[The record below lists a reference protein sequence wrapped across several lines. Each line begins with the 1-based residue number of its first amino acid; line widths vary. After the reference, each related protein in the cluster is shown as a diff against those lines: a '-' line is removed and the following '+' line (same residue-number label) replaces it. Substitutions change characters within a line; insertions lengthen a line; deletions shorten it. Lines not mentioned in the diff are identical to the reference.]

1 MQDFEPREINHLDW
15 EETLEF
21 LTRDMPAEEIDIAVL
36 ADRYREYL
44 EEMEKYDLEVPAKAI
59 RICSALLNMKTAALL
74 MDEEQQEE
82 EPVEELEEELEEE
95 MDEEEEESTV
105 ELEDPPELNIPVKQK
120 PKRRVHLE
128 ELKDSLRDA
137 MQVKEQ
143 REERIERRERIDEQ
157 FEMDEDDLES
167 KLNNLLSSIKGMVS
181 SKTRRKIDFNNLIE
195 QNDNEEKIEKFK
207 HILHLEND
215 QKVDLIQD
223 EFLGDLKVKPDEEVD
238 A

>member
-95 MDEEEEESTV
+95 MDKEEEESTV

>member
-44 EEMEKYDLEVPAKAI
+44 NEMEKYDLEIPAKAI

-95 MDEEEEESTV
+95 MEEEDEDSTV
-105 ELEDPPELNIPVKQK
+105 EIEDPPELDIPVKQK

-181 SKTRRKIDFNNLIE
+181 SKTRRKIDFNNLIN

-223 EFLGDLKVKPDEEVD
+223 EFLGDLEVKPDEEVD

>member
-1 MQDFEPREINHLDW
+1 MQDFEPQEVNHLNW

-21 LTRDMPAEEIDIAVL
+21 LTQDMPAEEIDIAVL
-36 ADRYREYL
+36 ADRYREYIQ
-44 EEMEKYDLEVPAKAI
+44 EMEKYDLKVPAKAI
-59 RICSALLNMKTAALL
+59 RICSALLNMKTAVLL
-74 MDEEQQEE
+74 MDEDQREE
-82 EPVEELEEELEEE
+82 SVEEVEEELEAEIE
-95 MDEEEEESTV
+95 GEEEEDSTV
-105 ELEDPPELNIPVKQK
+105 EIEDPPELDIPVKQK
-120 PKRRVHLE
+120 PKRRVHLN

-143 REERIERRERIDEQ
+143 REQRVERREQIDEQ

-167 KLNNLLSSIKGMVS
+167 KLNNLLSSIKGLVS

-215 QKVDLIQD
+215 EKVDIIQE
-223 EFLGDLKVKPDEEVD
+223 EFLGDLEVKPDEE
-238 A
+238 AAS

>member
-1 MQDFEPREINHLDW
+1 MQDFEPQEIEHLDW

-21 LTRDMPAEEIDIAVL
+21 LTADMPAEEIDITIL
-36 ADRYREYL
+36 ADRYREYIR
-44 EEMEKYDLEVPAKAI
+44 EMEKYDLEIPAKAI

-74 MDEEQQEE
+74 MDEEQQQE

-95 MDEEEEESTV
+95 IEEEEDTV
-105 ELEDPPELNIPVKQK
+105 ELEEPPELEMPVKQK

-128 ELKDSLRDA
+128 ELKNSLKDA

-143 REERIERRERIDEQ
+143 REERIEQREMIDEQ

-167 KLNNLLSSIKGMVS
+167 KLNSLLDSIKGLVS

-215 QKVDLIQD
+215 RKVDLIQD
-223 EFLGDLKVKPDEEVD
+223 EFLGDLKVKPDKEV
-238 A
+238 AN

>member
-1 MQDFEPREINHLDW
+1 
-15 EETLEF
+15 
-21 LTRDMPAEEIDIAVL
+21 
-36 ADRYREYL
+36 
-44 EEMEKYDLEVPAKAI
+44 
-59 RICSALLNMKTAALL
+59 
-74 MDEEQQEE
+74 
-82 EPVEELEEELEEE
+82 
-95 MDEEEEESTV
+95 
-105 ELEDPPELNIPVKQK
+105 
-120 PKRRVHLE
+120 
-128 ELKDSLRDA
+128 

>member
-1 MQDFEPREINHLDW
+1 MEDFEPNEISHLDW

-21 LTRDMPAEEIDIAVL
+21 LTQDMPAEEIDITVL
-36 ADRYREYL
+36 ADRYREYIQ
-44 EEMEKYDLEVPAKAI
+44 EMEKYDLRVPAKAI
-59 RICSALLNMKTAALL
+59 RICSALLNMKTSILL
-74 MDEEQQEE
+74 LEEEQQEE

-95 MDEEEEESTV
+95 VEEEESTV
-105 ELEDPPELNIPVKQK
+105 QLEDPPELQIPVKQK

-137 MQVKEQ
+137 MEVKEQ
-143 REERIERRERIDEQ
+143 REQRVERREQIDEQ

-167 KLNNLLSSIKGMVS
+167 KLNNLLTSIKGLVS

-215 QKVDLIQD
+215 QKVELIQE
-223 EFLGDLKVKPDEEVD
+223 EFLGDLEVKPDEEVD

>member
-1 MQDFEPREINHLDW
+1 MQDFEPQEIDHLDW

-21 LTRDMPAEEIDIAVL
+21 LTADMPAEEIDITVL
-36 ADRYREYL
+36 ADRYREYIK
-44 EEMEKYDLEVPAKAI
+44 EMEKYDLKIPAKAI

-74 MDEEQQEE
+74 MDESQQEE
-82 EPVEELEEELEEE
+82 EPVEELEEELEAEV
-95 MDEEEEESTV
+95 EEEEEDTV
-105 ELEDPPELNIPVKQK
+105 ELEEPPELEIPVKQK

-128 ELKDSLRDA
+128 ELKNSLRDA

-143 REERIERRERIDEQ
+143 REERIEQRERIDEQ
-157 FEMDEDDLES
+157 FEMDEDDLET
-167 KLNNLLSSIKGMVS
+167 KLNSLLSSIKGMVS

-215 QKVDLIQD
+215 RKVDLIQD
-223 EFLGDLKVKPDEEVD
+223 EFLGDLKVKPDKEAVS
-238 A
+238 